1 MARGLGKINLNH
13 SSSIV
18 IYYMQST
25 IEAGEVWVDTTHK
38 TSTGRNTQGTPNQNI
53 IVLTHNQFYVQK

>member
-1 MARGLGKINLNH
+1 
-13 SSSIV
+13 
-18 IYYMQST
+18 MQST